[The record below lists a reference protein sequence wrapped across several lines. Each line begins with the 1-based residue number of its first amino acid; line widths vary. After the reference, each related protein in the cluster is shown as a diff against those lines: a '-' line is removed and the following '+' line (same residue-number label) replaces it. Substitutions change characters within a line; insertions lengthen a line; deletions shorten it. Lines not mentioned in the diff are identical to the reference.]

1 MIARPTVLIT
11 GATKGIGRALVER
24 FAASADELHLVAR
37 NARDLESLQK
47 KLQSDDCR
55 VHVYPADLSKP
66 AEVSSL
72 VDSLRSNMDALHLL
86 INNAGVYLPGQ
97 LLSEPTGNLDYMMQ
111 LNVLS
116 HYELVRGLHVK
127 MPAGSHLIHM
137 ASVASRKLF
146 TGKPSYS
153 ISKHAQGALT
163 EAFRHELRPLGIRV
177 TNVMPGPTWS
187 ASWEGVEFPENR
199 LLDAK
204 HIAEAVWQA
213 WQLPPEAVMEEL
225 VIRPFEGDID

>member
-1 MIARPTVLIT
+1 MIARPTILIT
-11 GATKGIGRALVER
+11 GATKGIGRAIVER
-24 FAASADELHLVAR
+24 FSAAAGELHLVAR
-37 NARDLESLQK
+37 NRRDLESLQK
-47 KLQSDDCR
+47 KLHSDVCR
-55 VHVYPADLSKP
+55 VHVYPADLSRP
-66 AEVSSL
+66 EDVTAL
-72 VDSLRSNMDALHLL
+72 VKSLRSNINELHLL

-97 LLSEPTGNLDYMMQ
+97 LLSEPSGNLDYMIQ

-116 HYELVRGLHVK
+116 HYELVRGLYGK
-127 MPAGSHLIHM
+127 MSSGSHLIHM

-177 TNVMPGPTWS
+177 TSIMPGPTWS
-187 ASWEGVEFPENR
+187 ASWEGVDFPENR
-199 LLDAK
+199 LLDAR